1 MAAQQAWPQLLKE
14 NGTLAPKQDDSVKN
28 KETLGLAK
36 SVFKKL
42 LVMCNL
48 GHGKEDKIPS
58 IWIKLSEKGVEAE
71 DKKEKVRQHLV
82 DTYWHSEAKVIP
94 FAPLADMV
102 YKRKFD
108 EEVSQSSLK
117 SAAKGLTPFA
127 LLPLSDTKFDLINK
141 TSHALEVATQTTVK
155 DVTSNGFKAESPN
168 CFAAL
173 TKWIKRFNNLLYALF
188 GENCLLFSEL
198 IEIIQYLDDYGDKV
212 IRNTTKRT
220 LATILWIIHLQA
232 RHFAAG
238 KMTGCKKLLPVFTLM
253 STYLMAFTSYS
264 NWNTT
269 TWILIHLM

>member
-71 DKKEKVRQHLV
+71 DKKEKVRQHLA
-82 DTYWHSEAKVIP
+82 DTYWNSEAKVIP

-102 YKRKFD
+102 YKRKF
-108 EEVSQSSLK
+108 EGEVSQSSLK

-188 GENCLLFSEL
+188 GKTVSSSQSSLKSS
-198 IEIIQYLDDYGDKV
+198 
-212 IRNTTKRT
+212 
-220 LATILWIIHLQA
+220 
-232 RHFAAG
+232 
-238 KMTGCKKLLPVFTLM
+238 
-253 STYLMAFTSYS
+253 ST
-264 NWNTT
+264 
-269 TWILIHLM
+269 